1 MGRTARGV
9 RGISLREGDTVA
21 GVAVADDSKWLITV
35 TENGYGKRTPFSDL
49 RTMRNRGGL
58 GVICHNLTEKTGL
71 LAGIATVDEQ
81 DDIMMITDQGTIVRT
96 PVADIN
102 IYSRSASGVIVMRLG
117 EGQKLVTFTKVAR
130 EDEAAEQ
137 AEEIAETDTEAV
149 EITEEVEIVE
159 TVENTPEN

>member
-1 MGRTARGV
+1 MTHV
-9 RGISLREGDTVA
+9 CYHS
-21 GVAVADDSKWLITV
+21 
-35 TENGYGKRTPFSDL
+35 
-49 RTMRNRGGL
+49 
-58 GVICHNLTEKTGL
+58 HNLTEKTGL

-130 EDEAAEQ
+130 EDEMAQEAE
-137 AEEIAETDTEAV
+137 AIAETDTEPA
-149 EITEEVEIVE
+149 EQ
-159 TVENTPEN
+159 VENTDE